1 MFLNMGTINIANF
14 LLRSS
19 AKKFI
24 DFRFQNGITSC
35 LIHKHQTC
43 LKTGYATYS
52 VPQSAQ
58 VIICGAGATGNSVAY
73 HMNENGWKD
82 IIVLEQSKIGS
93 GDSWRSCGIVGH
105 FHSMSEGRMT
115 TYSSELYKKMQN
127 EGHDIGFVETGS
139 VNVARTKERM
149 IELRRIAAEARIHGI
164 KCDILEAKDIPNYHS
179 FAKSDD
185 LEGGIWVPS
194 DGIVNPL
201 SVCVALAKI
210 SQDRGVKYFEGCKVL
225 EILTN
230 GFKVTGV
237 KTNLGVINCE
247 YLVLCAGMWTRSLG
261 VNCLPPF
268 RVPTQPAENGYVI
281 TSPVP
286 GLTPTT
292 PLLRDYDARL
302 YVRPYD
308 TGFLVGGFPQKA
320 RPLFTDKM
328 PDYFSFQELTPNW
341 EYFKPIYEEAG
352 CRVPILKQVDI
363 QRYVTGPDT
372 FTPDG
377 HWILGETSEIDNLY
391 VAAGMNVNAVQGAGG
406 LGKELADWIT
416 SGEPKAYLLPFD
428 IRRFIDFHNNA
439 KFLRERVQEA
449 VGHNYS
455 IRHPLLNEFKTARKS
470 RCSPLYTIQE
480 QAGAVFGE
488 RMGFERVLYFD
499 PSKPKEERMDPP
511 DITFGKP
518 SWFNNVREEYTAC
531 RERVGVIDMSS
542 FTKFHLKS
550 GGSEVV
556 DFLQLLCSNDIDVP
570 VGNIVSSGMQN
581 DQGCY
586 ENDCLLLRRAH
597 NCYFM
602 MSPTAQQTRIS
613 EWMRRHMPKDGSVS
627 MSDVTSMYTV
637 LNVVGP
643 KSRELMSELTRT
655 EMDIAGFTCKKI
667 NVGYAGEVLVM
678 GFNNTGE
685 PGYSL
690 YIPSEYALHVYNNL
704 LNAGKDYGIR
714 NVGYYALRFLRIE
727 KFIPFWAEELDSHTT
742 PFEVGRG
749 FKVKMQKDYFLGKVA
764 LQQQLDQG
772 LKRRLVH
779 FQLENHDPET
789 DIWAWGREPI
799 YRNGHYV
806 GKTTSS
812 GYGFTLDRVICLG
825 FVHNFDEK
833 TGESQFV
840 STDFLTNDAHF
851 EIEIAGKR
859 YPAKASLHAPPI
871 PIISM
876 NGTSSRYTPKARVHA
891 HVATPDS

>member
-1 MFLNMGTINIANF
+1 MGSVRIANLLLGGQTKRYIDRHILSKTSSSF
-14 LLRSS
+14 LLNYP
-19 AKKFI
+19 AWVKAGFGTH
-24 DFRFQNGITSC
+24 N
-35 LIHKHQTC
+35 
-43 LKTGYATYS
+43 
-52 VPQSAQ
+52 VPHSAQ

-127 EGHDIGFVETGS
+127 EGHDMGFVETGS
-139 VNVARTKERM
+139 VNVARTNERM

-164 KCDILEAKDIPNYHS
+164 KCDILEPKDISNYHP

-185 LEGGIWVPS
+185 LVGGIWVPS

-201 SVCVALAKI
+201 SVCQALAKI

-237 KTNLGVINCE
+237 KTSLGVINCE

-261 VNCLPPF
+261 VNCVPPF

-281 TSPVP
+281 TRPVP
-286 GLTPTT
+286 GVSTST
-292 PLLRDYDARL
+292 PLLRDYDACV

-308 TGFLVGGFPQKA
+308 SGFMVGGFPEKA
-320 RPLFTDKM
+320 NPLFTDKM

-341 EYFKPIYEEAG
+341 EYFKPVYEEA
-352 CRVPILKQVDI
+352 CFRVPILKQADI
-363 QRYVTGPDT
+363 QRYSTGPDT

-416 SGEPKAYLLPFD
+416 TGEPKAYLLPFD

-439 KFLRERVQEA
+439 MFLRERVQEA
-449 VGHNYS
+449 
-455 IRHPLLNEFKTARKS
+455 KT
-470 RCSPLYTIQE
+470 
-480 QAGAVFGE
+480 
-488 RMGFERVLYFD
+488 
-499 PSKPKEERMDPP
+499 
-511 DITFGKP
+511 
-518 SWFNNVREEYTAC
+518 
-531 RERVGVIDMSS
+531 
-542 FTKFHLKS
+542 
-550 GGSEVV
+550 
-556 DFLQLLCSNDIDVP
+556 
-570 VGNIVSSGMQN
+570 
-581 DQGCY
+581 
-586 ENDCLLLRRAH
+586 
-597 NCYFM
+597 
-602 MSPTAQQTRIS
+602 
-613 EWMRRHMPKDGSVS
+613 
-627 MSDVTSMYTV
+627 
-637 LNVVGP
+637 
-643 KSRELMSELTRT
+643 
-655 EMDIAGFTCKKI
+655 

-690 YIPSEYALHVYNNL
+690 YIPSEYALHVYHNL

-749 FKVKMQKDYFLGKVA
+749 FKVRMQKEYFLGKMA

-772 LKRRLVH
+772 MKRRLVH
-779 FQLENHDPET
+779 FLLENHNPEA

-799 YRNGHYV
+799 YRNGRYV

-812 GYGFTLDRVICLG
+812 GYGFTLQRVVCLG
-825 FVHNFDEK
+825 FVHNYDEK
-833 TGESQFV
+833 TGEPQVVPSEFI
-840 STDFLTNDAHF
+840 SNDAHF

-859 YPAKASLHAPPI
+859 FPAKASLNAPPI
-871 PIISM
+871 PIITM
-876 NGTSSRYTPKARVHA
+876 NGTSNRYTPKARLVA
-891 HVATPDS
+891 HTATPDS